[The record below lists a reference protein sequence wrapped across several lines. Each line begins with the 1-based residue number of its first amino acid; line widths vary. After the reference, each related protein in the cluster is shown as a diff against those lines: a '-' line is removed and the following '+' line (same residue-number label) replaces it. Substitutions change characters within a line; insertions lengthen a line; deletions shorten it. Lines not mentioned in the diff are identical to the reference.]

1 MFLSE
6 LKLEQKELFLD
17 LGIHLSMSDGDF
29 SASEKKMILEMCKE
43 MGISE
48 RLDAKLELK
57 DAIDKIKEGI
67 TAREKRIIL
76 LETAGIVLV
85 DGEYSDDEMSVMK
98 EIAAI
103 LEIDYS
109 QVEEVVAIVN
119 NLLDVYSKIGE
130 FLTKK

>member
-17 LGIHLSMSDGDF
+17 LGIHMSMSDGDF

>member
-1 MFLSE
+1 MFLGE
-6 LKLEQKELFLD
+6 LKSEQKELFLD
-17 LGIHLSMSDGDF
+17 LGICLSMSDGDF
-29 SASEKKMILEMCKE
+29 SALEKKMILEMCKE

-48 RLDAKLELK
+48 RLDAKLDFK
-57 DAIDKIKEGI
+57 DAIEKIKEGI
-67 TAREKRIIL
+67 TTREKRIIL
-76 LETAGIVLV
+76 LETAGIVLA

-98 EIAAI
+98 EIAAT

-109 QVEEVVAIVN
+109 QVEEVVATVN